1 VIDTEKMTLHL
12 CSYSMF
18 VICLNLS
25 KLSEAENLRQNNTA
39 CIKYFLFENIIIF
52 YFLKIIFNI
61 NILK

>member
-1 VIDTEKMTLHL
+1 
-12 CSYSMF
+12 MF
-18 VICLNLS
+18 GICLNLS